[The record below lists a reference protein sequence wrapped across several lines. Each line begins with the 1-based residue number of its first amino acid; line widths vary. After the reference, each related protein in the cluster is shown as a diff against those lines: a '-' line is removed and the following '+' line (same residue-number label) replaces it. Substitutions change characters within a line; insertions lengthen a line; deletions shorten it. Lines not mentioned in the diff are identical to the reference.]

1 MNHKTIDLE
10 QVRAAYTALPQTFSS
25 ALMATVS
32 ASGEP
37 EASYAAY
44 VRHDGQYYV
53 YVSELSAHTQNLLH
67 NGRVCLLFVEDEDKA
82 AHLFAR
88 QRVTYHCLA
97 GEIDRDT
104 DAFAYIMGLFEEKFG
119 AFIKQLQNMQDFHL
133 FFIRPQRGSF
143 VQGFAKAFSIQ
154 GDDLAQIRHVND
166 VGHKQRKAEAE
177 ADAPA

>member
-1 MNHKTIDLE
+1 MNDKTIDLE
-10 QVRAAYTALPQTFSS
+10 QVRAAYTALTQTFSS

-53 YVSELSAHTQNLLH
+53 YVSELSAHTQNLLN

-88 QRVTYHCLA
+88 QRVTYHCSA
-97 GEIDRDT
+97 SEIDRDT
-104 DAFAYIMGLFEEKFG
+104 DAFEYIMALFEEKFG
-119 AFIKQLQNMQDFHL
+119 AFMKQLQKMQDFHL
-133 FFIRPQRGSF
+133 FRIRPQRGSF
-143 VQGFAKAFSIQ
+143 VQGFAKAFLIE
-154 GDDLAQIRHVND
+154 GDDLTQIRHVND
-166 VGHKQRKAEAE
+166 VGHKERKTT